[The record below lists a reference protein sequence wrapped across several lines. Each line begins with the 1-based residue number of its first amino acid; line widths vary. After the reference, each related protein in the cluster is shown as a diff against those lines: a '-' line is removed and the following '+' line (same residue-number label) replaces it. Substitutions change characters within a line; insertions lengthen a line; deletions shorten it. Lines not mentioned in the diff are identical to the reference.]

1 MITSGTQIEVMKT
14 TPLLLAFAS
23 AMGGLIA
30 MVPAANAATTYLV
43 LGSYKQPDGGSKP
56 RVAQYS
62 SPSVQI
68 LPMESV
74 EQCEAAGRRITN
86 KIYKPIWYFDGR
98 WTCVEGK

>member
-1 MITSGTQIEVMKT
+1 MTSSTHIEPMKK

-23 AMGGLIA
+23 AIGGLIA
-30 MVPAANAATTYLV
+30 MTPAAYAATTYLV

-62 SPSVQI
+62 SPSIQI
-68 LPMESV
+68 LPMESI
-74 EQCEAAGRRITN
+74 EQCEVAGRQITT